1 MDFTPALLTLILF
14 DDISTIIE
22 GDMLMKFKIIILMM
36 LVLSG
41 CTVNSNDNYV
51 KQGEQKIPKDI
62 YNTAESIKDELSS
75 ESDLDFIILGTE
87 INNDIDVG
95 KVYGIWYGV
104 VPDSTIQFRLL
115 FDYNE
120 HSLSAICII
129 MAENDKRDD
138 SNKIAIF
145 NNKLKPA
152 FLTLDIK
159 HLFHN
164 QKYKRAPRSDDE
176 IGTNETLYLEYILDK
191 S

>member
-1 MDFTPALLTLILF
+1 
-14 DDISTIIE
+14 
-22 GDMLMKFKIIILMM
+22 MKFKIIIL
-36 LVLSG
+36 LIFVLSG

-51 KQGEQKIPKDI
+51 KQGEQEIPKEI
-62 YNTAESIKDELSS
+62 YNIAESIKDELSNK
-75 ESDLDFIILGTE
+75 SDLDFDILGKE
-87 INNDIDVG
+87 VNNDIDVG
-95 KVYGIWYGV
+95 KVYKIWYGAV
-104 VPDSTIQFRLL
+104 TDGTIQFRLL

-138 SNKIAIF
+138 PNKIAIF

-152 FLTLDIK
+152 FLTLDFK